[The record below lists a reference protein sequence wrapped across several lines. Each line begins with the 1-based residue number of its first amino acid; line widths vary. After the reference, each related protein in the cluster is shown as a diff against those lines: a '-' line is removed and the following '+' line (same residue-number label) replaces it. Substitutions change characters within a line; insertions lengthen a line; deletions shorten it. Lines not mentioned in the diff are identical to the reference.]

1 MRELGRSAELGG
13 PAACRG
19 RGERKGKKK
28 KNREVQG
35 VMWGACGH
43 QGNGQDLC
51 TAALE
56 GLATPEADSSFD
68 TGANRQVPHEL
79 NS

>member
-1 MRELGRSAELGG
+1 MI
-13 PAACRG
+13 
-19 RGERKGKKK
+19 
-28 KNREVQG
+28 
-35 VMWGACGH
+35 WGACGH